1 MNTPFFIAKRY
12 FWSKKKSSFISIIS
26 IISMIEVAI
35 VTMALVIVLS
45 VYNGMSEM
53 IKNLYNTFDP
63 ELKVVPTKGKSFE
76 LDKTTL
82 EDIQALPG
90 VSVVTEVIEDNAFVR
105 YRDAQVVITM
115 KGVSDNYVDQHR
127 LDSMVVEGDF
137 KLRDGRKMFAVIG
150 RGVQYVLSLSLK
162 NDFYPLQF
170 FYPKRGKV
178 NSIDPTK
185 LTNRKIIAPS
195 GVFAIERKFDYNY
208 VFVPIDFAADLLEY
222 GNRRTAL
229 EIQIVPTRAIPEVK
243 AALQKMLGDDFEIQT
258 QDEQHAEMIRVLKL
272 EKFFV
277 FLTFA
282 FIIGV
287 ASVTIFFTLSMLA
300 IEKKKDIAVLYT
312 LGAERNTI
320 QKIFLYEGILI
331 SFTGAIIGLT
341 LGYGI
346 LYLQDTFGFVKMG
359 MQTAIFDDYPV
370 KIEWIDFLIV
380 SLTLIIVTSLAS
392 FRPASMAT
400 KYDDNALLQ

>member
-1 MNTPFFIAKRY
+1 M
-12 FWSKKKSSFISIIS
+12 
-26 IISMIEVAI
+26 ISMFSMFEVAV

-53 IKNLYNTFDP
+53 IKDLYNTFDP
-63 ELKVVPTKGKSFE
+63 ELKVVPAHGKSFE
-76 LDKTTL
+76 LDSLTMQQ
-82 EDIQALPG
+82 IHALQG

-105 YRDAQVVITM
+105 YRNAQVVVTM

-127 LDSMVVEGDF
+127 LDSMVVEGSF
-137 KLRDGRKMFAVIG
+137 KLQDGHKNYAVIG
-150 RGVQYVLSLSLK
+150 RGVRNVLSLSLK

-185 LTNRKIIAPS
+185 LTNRLIIAPA

-208 VFVPIDFAADLLEY
+208 VFVPLNFAANLLEY
-222 GNRRTAL
+222 GKRRTAL
-229 EIQIVPTRAIPEVK
+229 EIQVVPKRAVPDVEQALKKLLGKDFIV
-243 AALQKMLGDDFEIQT
+243 QN

-277 FLTFA
+277 FLAFA
-282 FIIGV
+282 FIIAV
-287 ASVTIFFTLSMLA
+287 ASFTILFTLSMLA

-312 LGAERNTI
+312 LGATRDEI
-320 QKIFLYEGILI
+320 KKIFLFEGMLI
-331 SFTGAIIGLT
+331 AVTGAVIGLV

-346 LYLQDTFGFVKMG
+346 LYMQETYGLIKMG
-359 MQTAIFDDYPV
+359 MQTAIFDAYPV
-370 KIEWIDFLIV
+370 KIIWSDFFMVASSLIGITV
-380 SLTLIIVTSLAS
+380 LAS
-392 FRPASMAT
+392 YRPAVMAT
-400 KYDDNALLQ
+400 KYDDNRLLQ